1 MPTFHELSSAQL
13 RQALQ
18 LREQIET
25 LQQKLGAI
33 LGEAP
38 AKESPAK
45 APRAA
50 GPVKR
55 KRTLSAE
62 GRARIGAAAKA
73 RWAKVKATP
82 APAPKKAPGKPQKK
96 AGLTPA
102 GRAKLSASMKARW
115 EARKKGTPTSDGSAS

>member
-1 MPTFHELSSAQL
+1 MPTFHELSSVQL

-25 LQQKLGAI
+25 LQHKLSAI

-38 AKESPAK
+38 AKASPAK
-45 APRAA
+45 AARAA
-50 GPVKR
+50 DPVKR

-82 APAPKKAPGKPQKK
+82 APAAKRATGKSQ
-96 AGLTPA
+96 
-102 GRAKLSASMKARW
+102 
-115 EARKKGTPTSDGSAS
+115 